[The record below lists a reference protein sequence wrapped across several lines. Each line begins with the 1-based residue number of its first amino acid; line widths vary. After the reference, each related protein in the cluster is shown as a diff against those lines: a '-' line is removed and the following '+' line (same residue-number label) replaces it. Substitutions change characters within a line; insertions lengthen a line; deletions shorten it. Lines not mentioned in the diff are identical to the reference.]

1 MWRAEGM
8 LLELT
13 AIAPAYAGISDIS
26 DKLRRRFTPSKKM
39 YRIGDYIFE
48 ANDQS
53 EFAKAYRQEQRDG
66 RNQLFKEMHWLLNT
80 MTQLVLDQLPTN
92 LRKLSRRDLSELLV
106 MAWSERTDARA
117 EYQKKQQKYDD
128 DNKLHADV
136 ELFEKTMVDNATT
149 ATADT
154 PSVELVESTP
164 SEDSTPSTRANTRST
179 RSSAATSALSALSF
193 VGDLL
198 ETIMAA
204 ATG

>member
-1 MWRAEGM
+1 
-8 LLELT
+8 
-13 AIAPAYAGISDIS
+13 
-26 DKLRRRFTPSKKM
+26 
-39 YRIGDYIFE
+39 
-48 ANDQS
+48 
-53 EFAKAYRQEQRDG
+53 
-66 RNQLFKEMHWLLNT
+66 
-80 MTQLVLDQLPTN
+80 
-92 LRKLSRRDLSELLV
+92 